1 MKKIADFTT
10 RFHLLLEENHIA
22 RYSVGRK
29 LGIPVTTM
37 NEYYSGRYI
46 PKAENLHKLADY
58 FNVNYWWLLGYDV
71 PKEKTL
77 TIKQEIIDLMEKMS
91 DEQLKNAM
99 KILKVMIGED

>member
-46 PKAENLHKLADY
+46 PKSENLHKLADY

-71 PKEKTL
+71 PKEKTVN
-77 TIKQEIIDLMEKMS
+77 IKQQINDLIETMS
-91 DEQLKNAM
+91 DEQLKKAK
-99 KILKVMIGED
+99 KILEVLVKED